1 MQPVKIRRNG
11 MESIYADGAV
21 LVNYPISCFDG
32 NIYSRYSVKCN
43 IKLIHHKPTSVLQ
56 TTVPQ

>member
-11 MESIYADGAV
+11 MESIYADGGV

-32 NIYSRYSVKCN
+32 NIYSRNVQCQ
-43 IKLIHHKPTSVLQ
+43 LQ
-56 TTVPQ
+56 F